1 FSPITGADGA
11 PLADIGMA
19 SAFAEDRN
27 GNIWAV
33 TTHGSFAG
41 TEAAGGDVTPSRQQ
55 HLLRIKGRSVV
66 EDTSVSTIVGRARM
80 LATDQR
86 VGVWIAGTY
95 GEFARV
101 RNGTADVVLRLE
113 APEGPV
119 MGYSL
124 AIDSS
129 GSVWFATNR
138 GLYRWQHGR
147 LSRLDSGSG
156 LPCSTIY

>member
-1 FSPITGADGA
+1 VNT
-11 PLADIGMA
+11 
-19 SAFAEDRN
+19 SA
-27 GNIWAV
+27 V
-33 TTHGSFAG
+33 PPHGSSAG
-41 TEAAGGDVTPSRQQ
+41 PGAAGGDATPSRQQ

-86 VGVWIAGTY
+86 DGVWIAGTY

-119 MGYSL
+119 MVYSL

-138 GLYRWQHGR
+138 GHYRWQDR
-147 LSRLDSGSG
+147 LLGILDCASD
-156 LPCSTIY
+156 LT